1 MNDPRIRD
9 YARCFA
15 QRLEENREDSLDLI
29 VGRAY
34 AFALGRKAT
43 IEEVTAARKFLTSQT
58 KSYQEDSRTDARLL
72 SRSDFCQILMSL
84 NEFIYVD

>member
-1 MNDPRIRD
+1 M
-9 YARCFA
+9 
-15 QRLEENREDSLDLI
+15 DLV

-34 AFALGRKAT
+34 AIALGRPAT
-43 IEEVTAARKFLTSQT
+43 TAEAAAARKFLTAQA
-58 KSYQEDSRTDARLL
+58 KSYQEDSRADAGLL